1 MRKSRTPPWR
11 KENPRKKSGGG
22 SRKLTPPQREQAR
35 ERAARAKRHYP
46 NLVDNM
52 WASTHVTP
60 DGEVRQTVKRAAKA
74 KKKHAAPKG
83 GAKNENPNAK
93 QKSERRRLRPPS
105 SLPCLSSEPR

>member
-93 QKSERRRLRPPS
+93 QKSERRRLRPPFVWRIIR
-105 SLPCLSSEPR
+105 CF